1 MRNEYSANL
10 GMLTFEEER
19 KKGKPSR
26 EYRKAREN
34 KRNHGQSGI
43 LAHNL
48 ALILQRVFP
57 LLCILGCLVWCFFV
71 LCIIAAPGSIAV
83 YRAIFRG

>member
-10 GMLTFEEER
+10 EMQTLAAHDEDNR

-34 KRNHGQSGI
+34 KRNHGQRGI
-43 LAHNL
+43 LAHDL
-48 ALILQRVFP
+48 ALI
-57 LLCILGCLVWCFFV
+57 
-71 LCIIAAPGSIAV
+71 AV
-83 YRAIFRG
+83 YTLAVIVLVKVL

>member
-10 GMLTFEEER
+10 ELSSSAAYDEENR

-34 KRNHGQSGI
+34 KRNHAQSGI

-48 ALILQRVFP
+48 ALI
-57 LLCILGCLVWCFFV
+57 
-71 LCIIAAPGSIAV
+71 AV
-83 YRAIFRG
+83 YTLAVIVLVKVW

>member
-10 GMLTFEEER
+10 ELSTSAAYNEEGR

-26 EYRKAREN
+26 EYRKAREQ
-34 KRNHGQSGI
+34 KRNHAQSGI

-48 ALILQRVFP
+48 ALIANYA
-57 LLCILGCLVWCFFV
+57 LLVIELVIKVW
-71 LCIIAAPGSIAV
+71 
-83 YRAIFRG
+83 

>member
-10 GMLTFEEER
+10 ELSTAAYEER

-26 EYRKAREN
+26 EYRKAREQ
-34 KRNHGQSGI
+34 KRGEYRTVRERKINHAQSGI

-48 ALILQRVFP
+48 ALI
-57 LLCILGCLVWCFFV
+57 
-71 LCIIAAPGSIAV
+71 AV
-83 YRAIFRG
+83 YTLAVIVLVKVW

>member
-1 MRNEYSANL
+1 MRNEYSANIEL
-10 GMLTFEEER
+10 SNFVAYEER

-48 ALILQRVFP
+48 ALIAVYT
-57 LLCILGCLVWCFFV
+57 
-71 LCIIAAPGSIAV
+71 IAV
-83 YRAIFRG
+83 IVLVKVL

>member
-10 GMLTFEEER
+10 ELSTSAAYDEEGR

-26 EYRKAREN
+26 EYRKAREQ
-34 KRNHGQSGI
+34 KRNHAQSGI

-48 ALILQRVFP
+48 AMMLFFALDVIE
-57 LLCILGCLVWCFFV
+57 LVKLVKV
-71 LCIIAAPGSIAV
+71 L
-83 YRAIFRG
+83 

>member
-10 GMLTFEEER
+10 ELSTSAAYAEEGR

-26 EYRKAREN
+26 EYRKAREQ
-34 KRNHGQSGI
+34 KRNHAQSGI

-48 ALILQRVFP
+48 ALI
-57 LLCILGCLVWCFFV
+57 
-71 LCIIAAPGSIAV
+71 AV
-83 YRAIFRG
+83 YTLAVIVLVKVL

>member
-1 MRNEYSANL
+1 MRNEYSANIEMQTL
-10 GMLTFEEER
+10 AAYDEENR

-48 ALILQRVFP
+48 ALI
-57 LLCILGCLVWCFFV
+57 
-71 LCIIAAPGSIAV
+71 AV
-83 YRAIFRG
+83 YTLAVIVLVKVW

>member
-10 GMLTFEEER
+10 ELSTAAHNEDNR

-26 EYRKAREN
+26 EYRKAREQ
-34 KRNHGQSGI
+34 KRNHAQSGI

-48 ALILQRVFP
+48 ALI
-57 LLCILGCLVWCFFV
+57 
-71 LCIIAAPGSIAV
+71 AV
-83 YRAIFRG
+83 YTLAVIVLQCTTINKLD

>member
-1 MRNEYSANL
+1 MRNEYSANIEL
-10 GMLTFEEER
+10 SNAAYDEEGR

-26 EYRKAREN
+26 EYRKAHEQ

-48 ALILQRVFP
+48 ALI
-57 LLCILGCLVWCFFV
+57 
-71 LCIIAAPGSIAV
+71 AV
-83 YRAIFRG
+83 YTLAVLVLVKVW

>member
-1 MRNEYSANL
+1 MRNEYSANVEL
-10 GMLTFEEER
+10 STAAYDEEGR

-48 ALILQRVFP
+48 ALI
-57 LLCILGCLVWCFFV
+57 
-71 LCIIAAPGSIAV
+71 AV
-83 YRAIFRG
+83 YTLAVIVLVKVL